1 MKYLTFIFF
10 VVFVGN
16 IGIFGQ
22 AIEVGQKAPDIIQ
35 QGVNGDT
42 LRLSSLK
49 GQMVLID
56 FWASWCGPCRKETP
70 NVIAAY
76 EKYKE
81 ATFKNGEGFTVFSVS
96 LDMKKESWKKA
107 IEDDKMVWPYQ
118 VCDLKGWTNA
128 AAKLYQIK
136 SVPTNYLI
144 DGNGVVVAENLRGD
158 ALAAEL
164 RKLKKG
170 FFSSSS
176 KKNE

>member
-76 EKYKE
+76 EKYKD
-81 ATFKNGEGFTVFSVS
+81 ASFKNGEGFTVFSVS

-118 VCDLKGWTNA
+118 VCDLKGW
-128 AAKLYQIK
+128 L
-136 SVPTNYLI
+136 SPTTKQYKITSIPASFLI
-144 DGNGVVVAENLRGD
+144 DSTGVIVGIDLRGD
-158 ALAAEL
+158 DLQAKL

-170 FFSSSS
+170 FF
-176 KKNE
+176 